1 MSGGRGGYVRTVDI
15 QKSTVTNDDHAA
27 DPFLITD
34 PARLR
39 LILVVVGLSLMM
51 VVSAVSG
58 LNIALPDVARDT
70 GATQSQMQWIVDS
83 YTVTLAALLFTSG
96 AIGDRYGRRRL
107 LVSGLA
113 LFGLAALGA
122 LFTHEPSWLIF
133 YRALMGVG
141 AAMVMPTT
149 LSIITT
155 SFPPERRPRAIGLWI
170 GMASGGAVLGLVAS
184 GLLLEWFSWSSFF
197 ALNIVLAVLALV
209 GAIAVVPN
217 SVDAHPPRLD
227 PVGGL
232 LTILAVGGIVFA
244 TIEGPVQGWGS
255 WMTLTSFA
263 IGIVAGFGFVMWGLK
278 TTDPLLDP
286 RLFRLRGYA
295 TGSASNFIQFFA
307 AFGFFYISSQ
317 YLQFVVGLSPL
328 VTACAM
334 LPMSIVVIPLSR
346 LAPGLALRF
355 GFNRVGALGL
365 GAMAAGVAVFTTLQ
379 VDLDYWVFLVGLVI
393 FGAGM
398 ALAGGPATTAITS
411 ALPREKQGIA
421 SSTNDTS
428 RELGSALGI
437 AVLGSVL
444 NGVYRANLEPQLSNA
459 PAAAVD
465 AATASIAAAQDMA
478 TQLSVGG
485 AELAAAADQAFVAGT
500 TRAFA
505 VGAVALALGAIF
517 VLWRAPR
524 QGADLQTGD
533 MPQEETR
540 PNEHNSHPQADTHN

>member
-1 MSGGRGGYVRTVDI
+1 MTQGAGS
-15 QKSTVTNDDHAA
+15 DD

-34 PARLR
+34 PRRLR

-70 GATQSQMQWIVDS
+70 GATQSQMQWIVDA
-83 YTVTLAALLFTSG
+83 YTVTLAGLLFTSG
-96 AIGDRYGRRRL
+96 AIGDRFGRRRL
-107 LVSGLA
+107 LVWGLVI
-113 LFGLAALGA
+113 FGLAAAGA
-122 LFTHEPSWLIF
+122 LFTHEPAWLIF
-133 YRALMGVG
+133 YRAVMGVG

-197 ALNIVLAVLALV
+197 VLNVVLAAVALV
-209 GAIAVVPN
+209 GAVAVAPN
-217 SVDAHPPRLD
+217 SVDEHPPRLD
-227 PVGGL
+227 PVGAV
-232 LTILAVGGIVFA
+232 LTILAVGGIVFG

-255 WMTLTSFA
+255 WETLTAFA
-263 IGIVAGFGFVMWGLK
+263 IGIVAGLGFVVWGLK
-278 TTDPLLDP
+278 ARDPLLDP
-286 RLFRLRGYA
+286 RLFALRGYA

-334 LPMSIVVIPLSR
+334 LPMSAIVIPLSR
-346 LAPGLALRF
+346 LAPGMALHY
-355 GFNRVGALGL
+355 GFNRIGALGL
-365 GAMAAGVAVFTTLQ
+365 GAMAVGVAIFTTLQ
-379 VDLDYWVFLVGLVI
+379 VSLNYWVFLAGLVI

-444 NGVYRANLEPQLSNA
+444 NGVYRAELAPHLTAA
-459 PAAAVD
+459 PAQAAD
-465 AATASIAAAQDMA
+465 AATSSIAAAQEMA
-478 TQLSVGG
+478 TTIPAAG
-485 AELAAAADQAFVAGT
+485 AQLAAAADQAFVAGT
-500 TRAFA
+500 SRAFA
-505 VGAVALALGAIF
+505 VGAVALALGAVFIW
-517 VLWRAPR
+517 WRAPR
-524 QGADLQTGD
+524 KGADPGTGKVVPTD
-533 MPQEETR
+533 HDSTMPATAGDGSE
-540 PNEHNSHPQADTHN
+540 